1 MSVSDLDKKTI
12 SHLSQSSLQDNLYLK
27 KMQNEAVCTCE
38 CVEGMMWNNQ
48 CLEIF
53 NENKA

>member
-1 MSVSDLDKKTI
+1 MSVPDLDKKTI
-12 SHLSQSSLQDNLYLK
+12 SHLSQSSLQINSYLK
-27 KMQNEAVCTCE
+27 KMQNEAVCTSE
-38 CVEGMMWNNQ
+38 YVEGVMWNNQ